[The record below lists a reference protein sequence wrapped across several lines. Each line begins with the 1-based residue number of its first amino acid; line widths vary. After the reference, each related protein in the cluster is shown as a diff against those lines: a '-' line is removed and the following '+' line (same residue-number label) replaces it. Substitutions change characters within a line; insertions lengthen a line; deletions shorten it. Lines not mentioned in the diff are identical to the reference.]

1 MIARQ
6 AAIRRQRIDPIA
18 TSGGRKSPV
27 MYLFAGAIHH
37 VLVICLGL
45 VLFSARDLTGQETQD
60 HGDIRQIRSVLDG
73 HGAQRSKQTVPLLVL
88 AWALLLK
95 EYNRSETLLLSVCE
109 NERFLA
115 QIPFESHPASSIELA
130 LEQAAEFLTFPSD
143 PVKSEIHA
151 AGNDQYTPHVTL
163 SIMDCRYQHPKT
175 RGSFQLHPQ
184 EGLRL
189 TGSAV
194 VLTSKTE
201 YDRLARVKGVD
212 RIVVSEATLRSLPR
226 PSASWQF
233 PSGDKED
240 VACVLFTSGSTGQP
254 KGVLLSH
261 RAIATTIH
269 HHGLATGIDKP
280 PRTLQFSS
288 YAFDMAI
295 YEIFHAL
302 VRGGTV
308 YTPSEEERLHD
319 LPSFVTKHRTTWAF
333 ITPAMLRT
341 CSPSQ
346 FPTMD
351 TIVVGGE
358 AVGNDLVQTW
368 GSRLYNGFGPAEVS
382 ICVSTRMDPRS
393 WVDGTIGRPVG
404 CIGWIVNPNDMN
416 ILTPIGGE
424 LLVEG
429 PIVAHGYFNE
439 PEKTE
444 QVFLS
449 APSWRSTFP
458 IPHRGAFFRT
468 SDLVQFN
475 WDGSMRY
482 LGRRDTVR
490 KINGQ
495 RIDIENIEFTLR
507 QMETNLDISVDVLT
521 SPGAH
526 HQDIV
531 IAFVAERS
539 TKTDILNVSSGREN
553 AIRDEMGH
561 RLPRY
566 MIPAF
571 VIELSALP
579 KTPTS
584 KIDRKKLAAMFT
596 GRTESEITK
605 LLKSKTNGNP
615 KRIAMSAVEHQV
627 ASLVQE
633 TLGLDATDIDVNSAF
648 VHIGGDSLAAVR
660 LVSLARKS
668 GMSLKAMDLLQHDLK
683 LSDLAQGLEKCE
695 PTPSSDVG
703 STVVPPFSILPENSD
718 DRTRILEAAQEQ
730 CDIGEESIR
739 DIYPC
744 TPIQEGL
751 FSTTSIGSRAY
762 IDQFTLTLSPEV
774 DRSRLVRAW
783 NTVIRSSDILRTRI
797 IQTSVGVYQVVTDHH
812 EAPMPS
818 FKSEEQ
824 YLTSDAAKEMGPG
837 TPLVVLGL
845 IVPETHSITEK
856 NNIAT
861 PKAQLV

>member
-175 RGSFQLHPQ
+175 PVTTEGCLTYEQLDELSTILAVTLVERGIGRGAIVPILFQKSLWAIVSILAVLKAGAASTSICASHPNLYVAKVVEQ
-184 EGLRL
+184 

-539 TKTDILNVSSGREN
+539 TKTDILNVSSVCKDN
-553 AIRDEMGH
+553 AHVEM
-561 RLPRY
+561 RR
-566 MIPAF
+566 
-571 VIELSALP
+571 
-579 KTPTS
+579 
-584 KIDRKKLAAMFT
+584 
-596 GRTESEITK
+596 
-605 LLKSKTNGNP
+605 
-615 KRIAMSAVEHQV
+615 
-627 ASLVQE
+627 
-633 TLGLDATDIDVNSAF
+633 
-648 VHIGGDSLAAVR
+648 
-660 LVSLARKS
+660 
-668 GMSLKAMDLLQHDLK
+668 
-683 LSDLAQGLEKCE
+683 
-695 PTPSSDVG
+695 
-703 STVVPPFSILPENSD
+703 
-718 DRTRILEAAQEQ
+718 
-730 CDIGEESIR
+730 
-739 DIYPC
+739 
-744 TPIQEGL
+744 
-751 FSTTSIGSRAY
+751 
-762 IDQFTLTLSPEV
+762 
-774 DRSRLVRAW
+774 
-783 NTVIRSSDILRTRI
+783 
-797 IQTSVGVYQVVTDHH
+797 
-812 EAPMPS
+812 
-818 FKSEEQ
+818 
-824 YLTSDAAKEMGPG
+824 
-837 TPLVVLGL
+837 
-845 IVPETHSITEK
+845 
-856 NNIAT
+856 
-861 PKAQLV
+861 